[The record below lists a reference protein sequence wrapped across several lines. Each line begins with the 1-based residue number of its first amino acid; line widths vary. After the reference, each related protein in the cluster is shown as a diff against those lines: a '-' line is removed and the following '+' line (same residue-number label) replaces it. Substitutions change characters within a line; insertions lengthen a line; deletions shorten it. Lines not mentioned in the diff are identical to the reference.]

1 MRLHLSKSLFCFF
14 LLLSQFSVLIRN
26 QETTVQIIGILR
38 SGNSYPAS
46 GFVQKFIENP
56 QYTEDS
62 QLHSEI
68 SGNGLRSAYI
78 LGQDLLNR
86 YPFLKESSQK
96 LVDFTMIASK
106 TNRTLMTA
114 QAVMLGIFGLNND
127 TRKVEV
133 LDEFQQPPFNGE
145 TVPNTFDT
153 PLPNG
158 IYPVPFESFN
168 KEFNNVLRPWDA
180 FGCKEFEALTKDQ
193 LEDKSHYI
201 DKFSSIIKLIKTEVS
216 HLIYFSSPSLFILN
230 FRKTLIYLKFWG
242 EAKAQSQIILMLSK
256 WPHIWKE

>member
-1 MRLHLSKSLFCFF
+1 MFTSL
-14 LLLSQFSVLIRN
+14 LILTQIPSSIIT
-26 QETTVQIIGILR
+26 QETTVQIIGLLR
-38 SGNSYPAS
+38 SGNSYPDS
-46 GFVQKFIENP
+46 GTVQKFIQNP
-56 QYTEDS
+56 EYTDDS
-62 QLHSEI
+62 QLYSEI

-86 YPFLKESSQK
+86 YPFLGPSSQK

-127 TRKVEV
+127 NRTVDV

-145 TVPNTFDT
+145 TVPSTFNT

-168 KEFNNVLRPWDA
+168 KEFNNVLRPWDS
-180 FGCKEFEALTKDQ
+180 FSCKEFASFNSKEMDDQ
-193 LEDKSHYI
+193 SDFI
-201 DKFSSIIKLIKTEVS
+201 DKFSSIIKSIKKEVIFNS
-216 HLIYFSSPSLFILN
+216 DKFFI
-230 FRKTLIYLKFWG
+230 FKY
-242 EAKAQSQIILMLSK
+242 IIK
-256 WPHIWKE
+256 IFN